1 MSKVGQVIHNPIS
14 GESFTFLKTAEET
27 NGAYFQFEW
36 RLKPD
41 GLMPFAHVHPC
52 QTETFEVLQGEMSVL
67 ISHAVQVVKA
77 GETITVPAGA
87 VHQPMNPKRQEL
99 VVRVTFRP
107 ALNADLALETICA
120 LASDLQTDDT
130 GQPDF
135 LALAVMND
143 TYPDD
148 DELAAPPAPAQNVLK
163 FAAMLSHL
171 ASYRSYYPRYG
182 E

>member
-67 ISHAVQVVKA
+67 ISHAVHVVKA

-120 LASDLQTDDT
+120 LA
-130 GQPDF
+130 
-135 LALAVMND
+135 VMSD

-148 DELAAPPAPAQNVLK
+148 DELAAPPVPAQNVLK

>member
-67 ISHAVQVVKA
+67 ISHAVNVVKA

-120 LASDLQTDDT
+120 LA
-130 GQPDF
+130 
-135 LALAVMND
+135 VMSD

-148 DELAAPPAPAQNVLK
+148 DELAAPPVPAQNVLK

>member
-41 GLMPFAHVHPC
+41 GLMPFAHVHPY

-67 ISHAVQVVKA
+67 INHAVQVVKA

-99 VVRVTFRP
+99 LVRVTFRP

-120 LASDLQTDDT
+120 LA
-130 GQPDF
+130 
-135 LALAVMND
+135 VMSD

-148 DELAAPPAPAQNVLK
+148 DELAAPPIPAPNVLK

-171 ASYRSYYPRYG
+171 ASYRSYYPRYS

>member
-36 RLKPD
+36 RLMPD
-41 GLMPFAHVHPC
+41 GLMPFAHVHPY

-67 ISHAVQVVKA
+67 ISHAVHVVKA

-120 LASDLQTDDT
+120 LA
-130 GQPDF
+130 
-135 LALAVMND
+135 VMSD

-148 DELAAPPAPAQNVLK
+148 DELAAPPIPAPNVLK

-171 ASYRSYYPRYG
+171 ASYRSYYPRYS